1 MRQAELVRT
10 AVPAS
15 EAIPTV
21 ACDVSS
27 GLLYLTFLVAI
38 DRRNN
43 PIICLTVK
51 TFGYKMSVYFHNAM
65 LPILKSAL
73 ENTGLTGKQTAVLGV
88 LLENGG
94 SMLVASIARAAK
106 LNRTTT
112 YDILKELVDKG
123 LASRVKKEGAFRY
136 QSIAPESLPSY
147 VERRRDALEESKR
160 ELAELVPQIKLMQSK
175 GRALPKV
182 QFFEGREGMQQA
194 YEDVLV
200 NNNEKILR
208 GITGMDAV
216 YANFDIAWVEYFL
229 KKRTRLG
236 IHCIDLVPETEGG
249 KRSKADDEK
258 YFRTT
263 KFLPQKYNFE
273 GDISIYDNKVAIVS
287 YARENPVAVII
298 EDDAIATMMKQVFDF
313 MAEKAS

>member
-10 AVPAS
+10 TVPAS
-15 EAIPTV
+15 EASSTV

-27 GLLYLTFLVAI
+27 GLLYLTFFVAI

-43 PIICLTVK
+43 PIDCLTVNAFWHK
-51 TFGYKMSVYFHNAM
+51 LSVYFHNTM
-65 LPILKSAL
+65 LPILKRAL
-73 ENTGLTGKQTAVLGV
+73 ENTGLSDKQTAVLGV

-106 LNRTTT
+106 LNRTTV
-112 YDILKELVDKG
+112 YDILNELVDKG
-123 LASRVKKEGAFRY
+123 LASKVKKEGAFRY

-182 QFFEGREGMQQA
+182 QFFEGQEGMQQA

-200 NNNEKILR
+200 NNNEKFLR

-229 KKRTRLG
+229 RRAASEARPMTKSIFERQNSFHRNITSRVILVFTITRSRLF
-236 IHCIDLVPETEGG
+236 HT
-249 KRSKADDEK
+249 REK
-258 YFRTT
+258 IPSLSLLRTT
-263 KFLPQKYNFE
+263 Q
-273 GDISIYDNKVAIVS
+273 S
-287 YARENPVAVII
+287 RR
-298 EDDAIATMMKQVFDF
+298 
-313 MAEKAS
+313 